1 MLRCL
6 VTTLISARLGSS
18 QSSIA
23 VDDCRAM
30 NRAPRFLVHLLISTP
45 EFRQDAASCGDSLEL
60 LFTEILPGSFRMG
73 SSNGQR
79 DERPVHEVT
88 LYEALRDC
96 NVRCHSEP
104 MVCRD
109 ENHRGPRYK
118 VKAIQCGVVDGVILR
133 EVSAQHIELEMMSVQ
148 GAPAGSVFV

>member
-1 MLRCL
+1 
-6 VTTLISARLGSS
+6 
-18 QSSIA
+18 
-23 VDDCRAM
+23 
-30 NRAPRFLVHLLISTP
+30 
-45 EFRQDAASCGDSLEL
+45 
-60 LFTEILPGSFRMG
+60 
-73 SSNGQR
+73 
-79 DERPVHEVT
+79 
-88 LYEALRDC
+88 
-96 NVRCHSEP
+96 